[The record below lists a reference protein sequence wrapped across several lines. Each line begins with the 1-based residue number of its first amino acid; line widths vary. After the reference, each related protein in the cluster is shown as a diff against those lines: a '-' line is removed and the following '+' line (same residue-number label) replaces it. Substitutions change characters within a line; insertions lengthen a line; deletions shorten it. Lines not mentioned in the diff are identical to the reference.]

1 MDKLNFFLNSW
12 IWLRRFRHRKGY
24 GVHSP
29 FAFNL
34 ITFVIYENLSY
45 YVYKTLADIRKEI
58 LNKYGYKSKQLNT
71 QKVDKLLFRL
81 VNYIQPDNLIEL
93 GTHTGLSTLYVASAR
108 KGVRCY
114 TFDFESADNKTAQ
127 QLFNESKLDIRFSI
141 AETEENMYS
150 LLHEIKPFNF
160 ILFNQK
166 EVNRE
171 LWNYC
176 VKKAHG
182 NSLYVITGIHDSK
195 EMSAWWKEIIAD
207 KDTGITFDLYHIGLV
222 FFDKTK
228 IKQHYIINF

>member
-1 MDKLNFFLNSW
+1 MDSSNFLLNSW

-34 ITFVIYENLSY
+34 ITFVIYEKLFY
-45 YVYKTLADIRKEI
+45 YVYKTLADIRKKI

-81 VNYIQPDNLIEL
+81 INYIQPENILEV
-93 GTHTGLSTLYVASAR
+93 GTHTGLSTLYLASA
-108 KGVRCY
+108 KKEVPCY
-114 TFDFESADNKTAQ
+114 TFDFESADNKIAQ

-141 AETEENMYS
+141 AKTEENIYS
-150 LLHEIKPFNF
+150 LLHEIKPLNF

-166 EVNRE
+166 EVNKE
-171 LWNYC
+171 LWDYC
-176 VKKAHG
+176 MKKAHS
-182 NSLYVITGIHDSK
+182 NSLYVITGIYDSK
-195 EMSAWWKEIIAD
+195 EMAAWWKEIIAD
-207 KDTGITFDLYHIGLV
+207 KYTGITFDLYHIGLV